1 MNKDWLGRPT
11 DAAAQYFL
19 GQGRKVETV
28 LYTGR
33 RVEPMAQDL
42 RVVRCREVDGG
53 VQLVVCKFQTEL
65 SCEEES

>member
-1 MNKDWLGRPT
+1 MNKDWLGRPA

-65 SCEEES
+65 FCEEES

>member
-1 MNKDWLGRPT
+1 MNKDWLGRPA

-33 RVEPMAQDL
+33 RVEPMAQYL
-42 RVVRCREVDGG
+42 HVVR
-53 VQLVVCKFQTEL
+53 
-65 SCEEES
+65 